1 MNKFKIIRVLFS
13 LLLTIAFFSSC
24 FSEPAPENS
33 QAVPESST
41 PDLSQTISEVSEQSA
56 FIPESVYEFLLSEY
70 YVTAVRES
78 YGTVYESVYYLEDG
92 TVTGVKLNTAFA
104 EIESA
109 EEYYAHIR
117 KDYPDSLISGS
128 VVTQFL
134 QGQNASYYGY
144 DPEKLVFMLE
154 KTGYEYT
161 LSFDI
166 DEFLKENSEEISE

>member
-13 LLLTIAFFSSC
+13 LLLTAVLFSSC
-24 FSEPAPENS
+24 FSEAAHENS

-41 PDLSQTISEVSEQSA
+41 SDLSQTVSEASEQST

-78 YGTVYESVYYLEDG
+78 YGTVYESVYFFESG
-92 TVTGVKLNTAFA
+92 TVAGVKLNTAFPTDEA
-104 EIESA
+104 A
-109 EEYYAHIR
+109 REYYEHIR
-117 KDYPDSLISGS
+117 KDYPDSLLSDRA
-128 VVTQFL
+128 VTQFL
-134 QGQNASYYGY
+134 QGENAGYYGY
-144 DPEKLVFMLE
+144 DPEKLLFMLE

-166 DEFLKENSEEISE
+166 DEFLKENSGETSE